1 MGTPN
6 ERPTVDESAASP
18 ERLGKVVPLRVA
30 AQPPPPLEQLVEQTF
45 RIAIGMTALASE
57 VLAEAVA
64 RTLGREPFAEGEA
77 PGDETARPASGV
89 PLVAGAAIGVALE
102 GAKWGARAATTM
114 VRSAELFFSLLTS
127 PGFVQEPL
135 RQAGDRLGG
144 FDARWREQRPRDE
157 EAAAAFLRL
166 LVPQVVDA
174 ALDQIDLN
182 ELVAER
188 IELDRVIDRLD
199 LDRVIARLD
208 IDAIVGPDRPRP
220 DPRTRRRSQAIVE
233 RVPVDEIVSRL
244 DLDAIVAS
252 VDLDQVVRRVD
263 IQAVADR
270 IDLQALVR
278 RLDLTAIASEVIEE
292 LDLMQLIQDA
302 VGSMTNETVGGIRV
316 QSMNADRAISR
327 LRERV
332 LGRGGGGEPGATPPA
347 SEPSRPG
354 RRRPR
359 TPDPRTGRE
368 RVRARR
374 WPAGCRGSAPASSPG
389 SSRTRSISW

>member
-6 ERPTVDESAASP
+6 ERTIVDEGAVSP

-144 FDARWREQRPRDE
+144 STLVGANSAR
-157 EAAAAFLRL
+157 A
-166 LVPQVVDA
+166 
-174 ALDQIDLN
+174 
-182 ELVAER
+182 
-188 IELDRVIDRLD
+188 
-199 LDRVIARLD
+199 
-208 IDAIVGPDRPRP
+208 
-220 DPRTRRRSQAIVE
+220 TRRR
-233 RVPVDEIVSRL
+233 
-244 DLDAIVAS
+244 
-252 VDLDQVVRRVD
+252 
-263 IQAVADR
+263 
-270 IDLQALVR
+270 
-278 RLDLTAIASEVIEE
+278 
-292 LDLMQLIQDA
+292 
-302 VGSMTNETVGGIRV
+302 
-316 QSMNADRAISR
+316 
-327 LRERV
+327 
-332 LGRGGGGEPGATPPA
+332 
-347 SEPSRPG
+347 
-354 RRRPR
+354 RRRSF
-359 TPDPRTGRE
+359 GCSS
-368 RVRARR
+368 RR
-374 WPAGCRGSAPASSPG
+374 SSTRRSTRSTSTSSSPNASS
-389 SSRTRSISW
+389 STA

>member
-1 MGTPN
+1 
-6 ERPTVDESAASP
+6 
-18 ERLGKVVPLRVA
+18 
-30 AQPPPPLEQLVEQTF
+30 
-45 RIAIGMTALASE
+45 MTALASE

-114 VRSAELFFSLLTS
+114 VRSAELFFSLVTS

-188 IELDRVIDRLD
+188 IELDRIIDRT
-199 LDRVIARLD
+199 
-208 IDAIVGPDRPRP
+208 RPRP
-220 DPRTRRRSQAIVE
+220 GDRDAWTSTRSWPGSTSTASSNASTSQAIVE
-233 RVPVDEIVSRL
+233 RVPIDEIVSRL

-292 LDLMQLIQDA
+292 LNLMQLIQDA
-302 VGSMTNETVGGIRV
+302 MGSMTNETVGGIRV

-332 LGRGGGGEPGATPPA
+332 LGRGGGEPAGETPADEPADPGAGDRDA
-347 SEPSRPG
+347 EPEDRP
-354 RRRPR
+354 
-359 TPDPRTGRE
+359 
-368 RVRARR
+368 
-374 WPAGCRGSAPASSPG
+374 
-389 SSRTRSISW
+389 

>member
-1 MGTPN
+1 M
-6 ERPTVDESAASP
+6 DESAASP

-30 AQPPPPLEQLVEQTF
+30 AQPPPPLEHLVEQTF

-114 VRSAELFFSLLTS
+114 VRSAELFLSLLTS

-144 FDARWREQRPRDE
+144 FDARWRERRPHDE

-182 ELVAER
+182 ELVGER
-188 IELDRVIDRLD
+188 IDLDAIIDRLD
-199 LDRVIARLD
+199 LNRVVASLD
-208 IDAIVGPDRPRP
+208 IDAIVGRIDLDRILERV
-220 DPRTRRRSQAIVE
+220 DVTAIVE

-244 DLDAIVAS
+244 DLNAIIAS
-252 VDLDQVVRRVD
+252 VDLDQVVQRVD
-263 IQAVADR
+263 IQAVADG
-270 IDLQALVR
+270 IDLQALVG

-292 LDLMQLIQDA
+292 LDLMHLIQDA

-327 LRERV
+327 LRDRV
-332 LGRGGGGEPGATPPA
+332 LGRGGGPGETPAPPSDPAAGKSQADEPGD
-347 SEPSRPG
+347 RP
-354 RRRPR
+354 
-359 TPDPRTGRE
+359 
-368 RVRARR
+368 
-374 WPAGCRGSAPASSPG
+374 
-389 SSRTRSISW
+389 

>member
-6 ERPTVDESAASP
+6 ERRPVDESAASP

-30 AQPPPPLEQLVEQTF
+30 AQPPPPLEQLVEQTL

-114 VRSAELFFSLLTS
+114 VRSAELFLSLLTS

-182 ELVAER
+182 ELVGER
-188 IELDRVIDRLD
+188 IDLDAIIDRLD
-199 LDRVIARLD
+199 LNRVVASLD
-208 IDAIVGPDRPRP
+208 IDAIVGRIDLDRIVEHV
-220 DPRTRRRSQAIVE
+220 DVAAIVE

-263 IQAVADR
+263 VQAVADS
-270 IDLQALVR
+270 IDLQAIIR
-278 RLDLTAIASEVIEE
+278 RLDLTAISRDIIEE
-292 LDLMQLIQDA
+292 LDLTQLIQDA
-302 VGSMTNETVGGIRV
+302 MGSMTNETVGGIRV

-327 LRERV
+327 LRARV
-332 LGRGGGGEPGATPPA
+332 LGRGGGGEPEAT
-347 SEPSRPG
+347 
-354 RRRPR
+354 
-359 TPDPRTGRE
+359 T
-368 RVRARR
+368 
-374 WPAGCRGSAPASSPG
+374 PAGEPVDPGAGDRGSAG
-389 SSRTRSISW
+389 SGDRP

>member
-6 ERPTVDESAASP
+6 ERLAVDEGAVSP

-45 RIAIGMTALASE
+45 RIAIGVTALASE

-102 GAKWGARAATTM
+102 GAKLGRPGRHHDGPQRRALLLAHDEPRVRPGAAASGRAIGSGGSTRAGASSARAT
-114 VRSAELFFSLLTS
+114 R
-127 PGFVQEPL
+127 
-135 RQAGDRLGG
+135 
-144 FDARWREQRPRDE
+144 

-188 IELDRVIDRLD
+188 IDLDQIIDRLD

-208 IDAIVGPDRPRP
+208 IDAIVSRIDFDRIIERI
-220 DPRTRRRSQAIVE
+220 DVRAVVG

-244 DLDAIVAS
+244 DIDAIVAG
-252 VDLDQVVRRVD
+252 VDIDQVVGRVD
-263 IQAVADR
+263 VQAVADR
-270 IDLQALVR
+270 LDLQALVR
-278 RLDLTAIASEVIEE
+278 AS
-292 LDLMQLIQDA
+292 
-302 VGSMTNETVGGIRV
+302 GPHG
-316 QSMNADRAISR
+316 DRQ
-327 LRERV
+327 
-332 LGRGGGGEPGATPPA
+332 RGDRGD
-347 SEPSRPG
+347 RPD
-354 RRRPR
+354 R
-359 TPDPRTGRE
+359 
-368 RVRARR
+368 
-374 WPAGCRGSAPASSPG
+374 G
-389 SSRTRSISW
+389 SSRRRWAR

>member
-1 MGTPN
+1 
-6 ERPTVDESAASP
+6 VDEGAVSP

-114 VRSAELFFSLLTS
+114 VRSAELFFSLVTS
-127 PGFVQEPL
+127 PEFVQEPL
-135 RQAGDRLGG
+135 RQAGTQLGTL
-144 FDARWREQRPRDE
+144 DARWREQRPRDE
-157 EAAAAFLRL
+157 EAAASFLRL

-188 IELDRVIDRLD
+188 IELDRIIDRLD
-199 LDRVIARLD
+199 LDRVIGRLD
-208 IDAIVGPDRPRP
+208 IDAIVARIDLDRIIERI
-220 DPRTRRRSQAIVE
+220 DVQAVVE
-233 RVPVDEIVSRL
+233 RVPIDEIVSRL

-278 RLDLTAIASEVIEE
+278 RLDLTAIASEVIDE
-292 LDLMQLIQDA
+292 LNLMQLIQDA
-302 VGSMTNETVGGIRV
+302 MGSMTNETVGGIRV

-327 LRERV
+327 LRERL
-332 LGRGGGGEPGATPPA
+332 LGRGGGDGPA
-347 SEPSRPG
+347 STPANAPSEASDPAAGGPVDPQPEERP
-354 RRRPR
+354 
-359 TPDPRTGRE
+359 
-368 RVRARR
+368 
-374 WPAGCRGSAPASSPG
+374 
-389 SSRTRSISW
+389 

>member
-1 MGTPN
+1 MMGTPN
-6 ERPTVDESAASP
+6 ERPTVDESSASP

-77 PGDETARPASGV
+77 PGDETTRPASGV
-89 PLVAGAAIGVALE
+89 PLVAGAAIGVAVE

-114 VRSAELFFSLLTS
+114 VRSAELFFSLVTS

-135 RQAGDRLGG
+135 RQAGGRLGG

-182 ELVAER
+182 ELVAQR
-188 IELDRVIDRLD
+188 IELDRVIDGLD
-199 LDRVIARLD
+199 LDRVISRLD
-208 IDAIVGPDRPRP
+208 IDAIVARIDLDRILERV
-220 DPRTRRRSQAIVE
+220 DVAALVE

-252 VDLDQVVRRVD
+252 VDIDQVVRRVD
-263 IQAVADR
+263 VQAVADSL
-270 IDLQALVR
+270 DLQALVR
-278 RLDLTAIASEVIEE
+278 RLDLAAIASEVIEE
-292 LDLMQLIQDA
+292 LDLMRLIQDA

-327 LRERV
+327 LRARV
-332 LGRGGGGEPGATPPA
+332 LGGRGGGGEPEATPPA
-347 SEPSRPG
+347 GEPVDPG
-354 RRRPR
+354 A
-359 TPDPRTGRE
+359 DD
-368 RVRARR
+368 
-374 WPAGCRGSAPASSPG
+374 RGSAG
-389 SSRTRSISW
+389 SEDRP

>member
-6 ERPTVDESAASP
+6 ERTTVDESAASP

-114 VRSAELFFSLLTS
+114 VRSAELFYSLLTS

-135 RQAGDRLGG
+135 RQASDRLGG

-157 EAAAAFLRL
+157 EAAASFLRL

-182 ELVAER
+182 ELVGER
-188 IELDRVIDRLD
+188 IDLDRIIDRLD
-199 LDRVIARLD
+199 LDQVIARLD
-208 IDAIVGPDRPRP
+208 IDAIVGRIDLDR
-220 DPRTRRRSQAIVE
+220 ILE
-233 RVPVDEIVSRL
+233 RVDFRAIAERVDVDEIVSRL
-244 DLDAIVAS
+244 DLNAIVAS

-292 LDLMQLIQDA
+292 LDLTQLIQDA
-302 VGSMTNETVGGIRV
+302 MGSMTSETVGGIRV
-316 QSMNADRAISR
+316 QTMNADRAISR
-327 LRERV
+327 LRERL
-332 LGRGGGGEPGATPPA
+332 LGRGGGDGPGATPANQPSGTSDA
-347 SEPSRPG
+347 AAGGPRSAEPEGRP
-354 RRRPR
+354 
-359 TPDPRTGRE
+359 
-368 RVRARR
+368 
-374 WPAGCRGSAPASSPG
+374 
-389 SSRTRSISW
+389 

>member
-1 MGTPN
+1 M
-6 ERPTVDESAASP
+6 DEGAVSP

-114 VRSAELFFSLLTS
+114 VRSAELFFSLVTS
-127 PGFVQEPL
+127 PEFVQEPL
-135 RQAGDRLGG
+135 RQAGTRLGTL
-144 FDARWREQRPRDE
+144 DARWREQRPRDE
-157 EAAAAFLRL
+157 DAAAAFLRL

-188 IELDRVIDRLD
+188 IELDRIIDRLD
-199 LDRVIARLD
+199 LDRVIGRLD
-208 IDAIVGPDRPRP
+208 IDA
-220 DPRTRRRSQAIVE
+220 
-233 RVPVDEIVSRL
+233 IVSRL

-278 RLDLTAIASEVIEE
+278 RLDLTAIASEVIDE
-292 LDLMQLIQDA
+292 LNLMQLIQDA
-302 VGSMTNETVGGIRV
+302 MGSMTNETVGGIRV

-327 LRERV
+327 LRERL
-332 LGRGGGGEPGATPPA
+332 LGRGGGDGPA
-347 SEPSRPG
+347 STPANAPSEASDPAAGGPVDPQPEERP
-354 RRRPR
+354 
-359 TPDPRTGRE
+359 
-368 RVRARR
+368 
-374 WPAGCRGSAPASSPG
+374 
-389 SSRTRSISW
+389 

>member
-1 MGTPN
+1 
-6 ERPTVDESAASP
+6 VDEGAASP

-30 AQPPPPLEQLVEQTF
+30 AQPPPPLQELVDQSF
-45 RIAIGMTALASE
+45 RIAIGVTALASE

-64 RTLGREPFAEGEA
+64 RTLGREPFAEGET
-77 PGDETARPASGV
+77 PDDETARPATGV

-102 GAKWGARAATTM
+102 GARWGARATTTM

-127 PGFVQEPL
+127 PGVVQEPL
-135 RQAGDRLGG
+135 RQAGERLGAL
-144 FDARWREQRPRDE
+144 DARWREQRPRDE
-157 EAAAAFLRL
+157 DAAAAFLRL

-188 IELDRVIDRLD
+188 IELDEVIDRLD

-208 IDAIVGPDRPRP
+208 IDALVNRINLDRVLERV
-220 DPRTRRRSQAIVE
+220 DVRAIVE

-252 VDLDQVVRRVD
+252 VDVDQVVRRVD
-263 IQAVADR
+263 VQAVADS

-278 RLDLTAIASEVIEE
+278 RLDLTAIAGEVIEE
-292 LDLMQLIQDA
+292 LELVKLIQDA

-327 LRERV
+327 LRERL
-332 LGRGGGGEPGATPPA
+332 LGRGGTDGPTATPPNA
-347 SEPSRPG
+347 PGEPTAGPVEPEPKERP
-354 RRRPR
+354 
-359 TPDPRTGRE
+359 
-368 RVRARR
+368 
-374 WPAGCRGSAPASSPG
+374 
-389 SSRTRSISW
+389 

>member
-1 MGTPN
+1 M
-6 ERPTVDESAASP
+6 DESAASP

-30 AQPPPPLEQLVEQTF
+30 AQPPPPLEHLVEQTF

-114 VRSAELFFSLLTS
+114 VRSAELFLSLLTS

-188 IELDRVIDRLD
+188 IELDRVIDGLD
-199 LDRVIARLD
+199 LDRVISRLD
-208 IDAIVGPDRPRP
+208 IDAIVGRIDLDRIVEHV
-220 DPRTRRRSQAIVE
+220 DVAAIVE

-263 IQAVADR
+263 VQAVADS
-270 IDLQALVR
+270 IDLQAIIR
-278 RLDLTAIASEVIEE
+278 RLDLTAISRDIIEE
-292 LDLMQLIQDA
+292 LDLTQLIQDA
-302 VGSMTNETVGGIRV
+302 MGSMTNETVGGIRV

-327 LRERV
+327 LRARV
-332 LGRGGGGEPGATPPA
+332 LGRGGGGEPAATTPAVEPVDPGA
-347 SEPSRPG
+347 G
-354 RRRPR
+354 
-359 TPDPRTGRE
+359 D
-368 RVRARR
+368 
-374 WPAGCRGSAPASSPG
+374 RGSAG
-389 SSRTRSISW
+389 SEDRP